1 MFIQCIQEYCK
12 GGILG
17 MIGGIAAGIVVFN
30 AEKERLEKNISRL
43 KKQVKEIY
51 IYLIILIY
59 QMAITMVSLI
69 SQKIKI
75 VA

>member
-1 MFIQCIQEYCK
+1 
-12 GGILG
+12 

-30 AEKERLEKNISRL
+30 AEKGRLENNISRL
-43 KKQVKEIY
+43 KKQVKDVY
-51 IYLIILIY
+51 IYLIILMY

>member
-1 MFIQCIQEYCK
+1 
-12 GGILG
+12 

-30 AEKERLEKNISRL
+30 AEKERLENNISRL
-43 KKQVKEIY
+43 KKQVKY
-51 IYLIILIY
+51 IYLIILMY

>member
-1 MFIQCIQEYCK
+1 
-12 GGILG
+12 

-30 AEKERLEKNISRL
+30 AEKERLENNISRL
-43 KKQVKEIY
+43 KKQVKDVY
-51 IYLIILIY
+51 IYLIILMY

>member
-1 MFIQCIQEYCK
+1 
-12 GGILG
+12 

-43 KKQVKEIY
+43 KKQVKDIY

>member
-1 MFIQCIQEYCK
+1 
-12 GGILG
+12 

-30 AEKERLEKNISRL
+30 AEKERLKKKISRL
-43 KKQVKEIY
+43 KKQVKDIY
-51 IYLIILIY
+51 IYLIILMY

>member
-1 MFIQCIQEYCK
+1 
-12 GGILG
+12 

-43 KKQVKEIY
+43 KKQVKDIF
-51 IYLIILIY
+51 
-59 QMAITMVSLI
+59 
-69 SQKIKI
+69 QKIKI

>member
-1 MFIQCIQEYCK
+1 
-12 GGILG
+12 